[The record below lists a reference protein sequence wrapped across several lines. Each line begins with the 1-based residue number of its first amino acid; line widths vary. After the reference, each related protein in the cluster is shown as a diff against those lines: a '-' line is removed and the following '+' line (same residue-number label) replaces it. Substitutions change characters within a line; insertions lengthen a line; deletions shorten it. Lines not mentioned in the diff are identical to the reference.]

1 MDLLNEAQE
10 MLTATGQSLTTAF
23 DEDELEAEF
32 ASLSVAGVASKE
44 TKEEEPPT
52 VSLESPAVDSK
63 APRKDA
69 FVPLKASQ
77 HMGTSQP
84 VNGKKKKATKAVAV
98 PSL

>member
-1 MDLLNEAQE
+1 
-10 MLTATGQSLTTAF
+10 MLTATGQRLTTAF

-32 ASLSVAGVASKE
+32 ASFSVAGLSSGE
-44 TKEEEPPT
+44 TKEDEPPT

-69 FVPLKASQ
+69 FVPLRASQ
-77 HMGTSQP
+77 NMGTSQP
-84 VNGKKKKATKAVAV
+84 VNAKKKATKATAV